1 MPCCRE
7 MAKKYNIK
15 HFYDIVDRSD
25 FRANPDYKG
34 VCHIALAQEGHC
46 LPGKLFMGP
55 LFHRSLRVAS
65 RGKASHPAGSAGE
78 VMFGTDSHTCNAGA
92 FGQFASGVGNTD
104 AGFILGT
111 GKLLIK
117 VPPTLRF
124 VLDGQMPSYLMAKD
138 LILHIIGE
146 ITVAGKLPLPFSSQ
160 LSVTPPVLLLTQY
173 LPHWQGGPTRPWSS
187 AAKPSIR

>member
-1 MPCCRE
+1 

-15 HFYDIVDRSD
+15 HFYDITDRSD

-34 VCHIALAQEGHC
+34 VCHVAMAQEGHC
-46 LPGKLFMGP
+46 LPGMQQKLVDTVSGLLNFSTQFILP
-55 LFHRSLRVAS
+55 QLSAWLDILDPQKFCLFRTLVKQSLHLAQDFRVRALHNEVIF
-65 RGKASHPAGSAGE
+65 GTGE
-78 VMFGTDSHTCNAGA
+78 VLFGTDSHTCNAGA

-117 VPPTLRF
+117 VPQTLRF
-124 VLDGQMPSYLMAKD
+124 VLDGQMPSFLMAKD

-146 ITVAGKLPLPFSSQ
+146 IGVAG
-160 LSVTPPVLLLTQY
+160 PP
-173 LPHWQGGPTRPWSS
+173 P
-187 AAKPSIR
+187 PSPSP